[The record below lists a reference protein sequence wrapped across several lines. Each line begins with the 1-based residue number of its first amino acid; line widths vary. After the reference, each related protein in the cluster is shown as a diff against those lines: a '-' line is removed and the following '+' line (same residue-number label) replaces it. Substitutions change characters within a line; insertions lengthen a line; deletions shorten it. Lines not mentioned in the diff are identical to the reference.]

1 MHTSYTHGVKK
12 QSLNN
17 NNTILMLPRNV
28 SIRNNLKPGDIGY
41 LTYLH
46 GVLYAKEFG
55 WDYTLEPYVAVP
67 LSSFAQ
73 SHTEREQIWIVE
85 KEAMLVGAIA
95 IVEASREEA
104 QLRWLLLHP
113 NLRGQGVGK
122 ILVAEAITFCKL
134 HGYSSVF
141 LWTVSSLPAA
151 AHIYQ
156 SAGFQLTQE
165 KPPAAIWGAL
175 VIEQRYE
182 LRL

>member
-85 KEAMLVGAIA
+85 KEALLVGAIA
-95 IVEASREEA
+95 IVEASREAA

-113 NLRGQGVGK
+113 SLRGQGVGK
-122 ILVAEAITFCKL
+122 ILVAEAIAFCKL
-134 HGYSSVF
+134 HGYSTVF

-156 SAGFQLTQE
+156 SAGFKLTQE

>member
-1 MHTSYTHGVKK
+1 VEK

-41 LTYLH
+41 ITYLH
-46 GVLYAKEFG
+46 GVLYAEEFG
-55 WDYTLEPYVAVP
+55 WDYTFEPYVAVP

-73 SHTEREQIWIVE
+73 AHTKREQIWIVE
-85 KEAMLVGAIA
+85 KEAMVAGAIA

-113 NLRGQGVGK
+113 TLRGQGVGK
-122 ILVAEAITFCKL
+122 ILVAEAIAFCKH
-134 HGYSSVF
+134 HGYSTVF

-165 KPPAAIWGAL
+165 NPPAAIWGGL